1 MQLPSSMLPAIRAA
15 ALVTQMAVAAV
26 LGALVGAALDAWFGT
41 SPLLLLASTGLAF
54 VSGLLIAWRGF
65 SRLSSDNPDDTDG
78 AP

>member
-1 MQLPSSMLPAIRAA
+1 MKLPSSMLPAIRAA

-26 LGALVGAALDAWFGT
+26 IGALVGAALDAWLNT

-54 VSGLLIAWRGF
+54 VSGLFITWRAF
-65 SRLSSDNPDDTDG
+65 IRLSSDDTDDTDG